1 MVKHRKTQLLARR
14 FRHLS
19 SGSRYSV
26 GFSLLE
32 VLVAFTLFAVAMGVL
47 MQIFSRGVNGAS
59 LADHYAKA
67 TMYAESKLAAVG
79 LEEAIKEGTTS
90 GKFDDENFAWQV
102 TVKPYLDPAPRDQMT
117 IEFEKQYFAQLYE
130 IETKV
135 TFATDDRKERAV
147 TLSTLQMGPR
157 SGGPT

>member
-1 MVKHRKTQLLARR
+1 MVNKSKTPALVRLTDNFQ
-14 FRHLS
+14 
-19 SGSRYSV
+19 SV
-26 GFSLLE
+26 GRTSAGFSLIE

-67 TMYAESKLAAVG
+67 TMYAESKVAAVG

-90 GKFDDENFAWQV
+90 GKFENETYAWQV
-102 TVKPYLDPAPRDQMT
+102 TIKPYIDPAPREQMT
-117 IEFEKQYFAQLYE
+117 LEFEKQYFAQLYE

-135 TFATDDRKERAV
+135 TFATDDRKERVV
-147 TLSTLQMGPR
+147 TLVTLQMGPK
-157 SGGPT
+157 SGGPI